1 MKLLEIVN
9 EIEVEKYKKTLLDIR
24 LDEDDVYKHFASG
37 MIDLFPRI
45 LTLEEVEQQNFDF
58 RDLNLK
64 NEHKYVDLFY
74 TLFNMTQK
82 SKLVVQMDYKALK
95 DYEHLNIL
103 EELDR
108 YEKHLWVN
116 QMLHLNN
123 AEVTDY
129 FLVDDFDLLKML
141 VQINIREQAFMLFHF
156 IDLEVVVRGSFDCS
170 MSIYSKNRESIENL
184 RPLVERFGLH
194 IRAFEVGEDT

>member
-1 MKLLEIVN
+1 MKLLEIIN
-9 EIEVEKYKKTLLDIR
+9 EIDVEKYKKTLLDIR
-24 LDEDDVYKHFASG
+24 LDEEDVYRRFASG
-37 MIDLFPRI
+37 MIDLFPRV
-45 LTLEEVEQQNFDF
+45 LTLEEVNRQNFDF

-64 NEHKYVDLFY
+64 NEHKYVSLFNA
-74 TLFNMTQK
+74 LLNMTQK

-103 EELDR
+103 EQLDR

-116 QMLHLNN
+116 QMVHLNN
-123 AEVTDY
+123 TEVTDY

-141 VQINIREQAFMLFHF
+141 VQMNIREQVFMLFHF
-156 IDLEVVVRGSFDCS
+156 IDLEVVIRGSFDCS

-184 RPLVERFGLH
+184 RPLVKRFGLY
-194 IRAFEVGEDT
+194 IRSFEVGEDT